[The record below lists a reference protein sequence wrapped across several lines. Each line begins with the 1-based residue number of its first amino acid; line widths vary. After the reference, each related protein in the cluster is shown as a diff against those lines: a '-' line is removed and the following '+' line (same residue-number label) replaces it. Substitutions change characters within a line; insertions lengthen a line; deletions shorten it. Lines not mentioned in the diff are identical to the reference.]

1 MAHFRREIEKDDIEE
16 KVIQIDRIT
25 RVVKGGRRLR
35 FRAIVVVG
43 DGKGKVGLAVDK
55 SSEVV
60 GSIQKATRKARK
72 NMFTVNLNE
81 TTVPHEIIAEHAGAR
96 VFLKPAKKGT
106 GVIAGGAV
114 RPILEVTGVKDIISK
129 IQGSSSKLNNSYATI
144 EALKGLRKID
154 SQEKKK
160 AEKEAKKAPEKT
172 EEKVAAKKASV
183 SRAKK
188 DEKEPAKKSKKS
200 EDSSQS
206 STLRGAGAV
215 KPKAKGSK

>member
-1 MAHFRREIEKDDIEE
+1 MHFRREVEKDDIEE

-60 GSIQKATRKARK
+60 GAIQKATRKARK
-72 NMFTVNLNE
+72 DMFMVNLNE
-81 TTVPHEIIAEHAGAR
+81 TTIPHEIIAEHAGAR

-114 RPILEVTGVKDIISK
+114 RPILEVTGVKDILSK

-144 EALKGLRKID
+144 EALKSLRKID

-160 AEKEAKKAPEKT
+160 TDSSTQKATKNKKEPEKKSNPST
-172 EEKVAAKKASV
+172 SKTTKDKEEKKSVKK
-183 SRAKK
+183 
-188 DEKEPAKKSKKS
+188 
-200 EDSSQS
+200 
-206 STLRGAGAV
+206 TV
-215 KPKAKGSK
+215 KPKESPSTDSGSKEKK